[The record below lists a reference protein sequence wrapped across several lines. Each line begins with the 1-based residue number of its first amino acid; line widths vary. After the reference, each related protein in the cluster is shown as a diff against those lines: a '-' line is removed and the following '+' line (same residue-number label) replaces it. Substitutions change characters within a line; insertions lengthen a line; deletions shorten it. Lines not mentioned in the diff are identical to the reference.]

1 MSPDIHIIV
10 RGLCLCALWLV
21 GGGERGGATGSL
33 LPISHYIALWIKKK
47 NIQLFLEFSL
57 NDVKFSNPTNVNR
70 GDDEKIFRVG
80 NLEVAG
86 PAAAARVNHPS
97 DLHFTVFLQSFPNVK
112 MWNRYVSVLFV
123 MLSFTLNS
131 IVGRPTAS
139 DPSAVKVLSKV
150 ASIPD
155 SDLIGASNIDTLL
168 SQMYNDII
176 KTRLENLL
184 QGVAGTQK
192 QSKTADI
199 AASISNI
206 EAASL
211 TGSASLQRT
220 AEYAE
225 TYLQSPVTAIPL
237 SILTSLPG
245 SSTYNISTQ

>member
-1 MSPDIHIIV
+1 
-10 RGLCLCALWLV
+10 
-21 GGGERGGATGSL
+21 
-33 LPISHYIALWIKKK
+33 
-47 NIQLFLEFSL
+47 
-57 NDVKFSNPTNVNR
+57 
-70 GDDEKIFRVG
+70 
-80 NLEVAG
+80 
-86 PAAAARVNHPS
+86 
-97 DLHFTVFLQSFPNVK
+97 
-112 MWNRYVSVLFV
+112 MWSRYVSVLLV

-131 IVGRPTAS
+131 ILGRPTAS
-139 DPSAVKVLSKV
+139 EPVKVLSKV

-192 QSKTADI
+192 QSKTVDI
-199 AASISNI
+199 AASIGNI

-211 TGSASLQRT
+211 TGGGAQRT